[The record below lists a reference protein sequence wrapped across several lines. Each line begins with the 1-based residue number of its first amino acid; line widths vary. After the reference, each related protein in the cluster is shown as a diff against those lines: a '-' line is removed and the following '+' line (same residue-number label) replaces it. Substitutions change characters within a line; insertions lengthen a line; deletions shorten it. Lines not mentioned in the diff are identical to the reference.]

1 MSQWSGHTRPGR
13 GPQQTQHLGEASS
26 LRGLKP
32 VSYSAWR
39 SVCVCVRMYRYQ
51 GEGGE
56 TQVRGPNPSPP
67 TIPGKSGTEPGETGP
82 VPDGR
87 TKQTV
92 GRKEL

>member
-39 SVCVCVRMYRYQ
+39 SVCVCAYVQ
-51 GEGGE
+51 VPGGGEGDSGKGPKPKPSHYSWE
-56 TQVRGPNPSPP
+56 VR
-67 TIPGKSGTEPGETGP
+67 
-82 VPDGR
+82 D
-87 TKQTV
+87 
-92 GRKEL
+92 

>member
-1 MSQWSGHTRPGR
+1 
-13 GPQQTQHLGEASS
+13 
-26 LRGLKP
+26 
-32 VSYSAWR
+32 
-39 SVCVCVRMYRYQ
+39 MYRYQ
-51 GEGGE
+51 GEGRE